1 MLSSFVLMAMRI
13 DLFATLLISFDVAL
27 DALYCQSSLSCICL
41 HCDLSVVLFLS
52 MQGLTIIAFNNGSF
66 DMKTVLQLLSLGPTY
81 VAMKFIES

>member
-1 MLSSFVLMAMRI
+1 MSFM
-13 DLFATLLISFDVAL
+13 
-27 DALYCQSSLSCICL
+27 CL
-41 HCDLSVVLFLS
+41 QCNLSVVLFMS